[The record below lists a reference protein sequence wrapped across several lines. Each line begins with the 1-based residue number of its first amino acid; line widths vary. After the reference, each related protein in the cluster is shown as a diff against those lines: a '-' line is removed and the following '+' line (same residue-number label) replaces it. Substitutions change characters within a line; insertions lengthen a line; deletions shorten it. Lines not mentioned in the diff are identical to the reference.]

1 VLQGQLNIQV
11 AFYKSMA
18 TTKTKPQIETATNNV
33 APKIRIRL
41 HSFDYNVLDKAVK
54 DVVQLVLRSGGKVVG
69 PVPLKT
75 KKKIVVLLSS
85 TFKHKDARFKVESRV
100 HKRLMDITDF
110 NSQVVNSLSTMSLPA
125 GVDVDI
131 QML

>member
-1 VLQGQLNIQV
+1 
-11 AFYKSMA
+11 MA
-18 TTKTKPQIETATNNV
+18 VPKTKANPETVNNSV

-75 KKKIVVLLSS
+75 KKKVVVLLSS
-85 TFKHKDARFKVESRV
+85 TFKHKDSRFKVESRV

>member
-1 VLQGQLNIQV
+1 
-11 AFYKSMA
+11 MA
-18 TTKTKPQIETATNNV
+18 TTKTKPQNETATNNV

-75 KKKIVVLLSS
+75 KKKVVVLLSS

>member
-1 VLQGQLNIQV
+1 
-11 AFYKSMA
+11 M
-18 TTKTKPQIETATNNV
+18 TTTAKDEKAAV
-33 APKIRIRL
+33 PKIRIRL
-41 HSFDYNVLDKAVK
+41 HSFDYNVLDSAVK
-54 DVVQLVLRSGGKVVG
+54 DVVHLVLKAGGKVVG

-75 KKKIVVLLSS
+75 KKKVVVLLNS

-100 HKRLMDITDF
+100 HKRLLDILDF